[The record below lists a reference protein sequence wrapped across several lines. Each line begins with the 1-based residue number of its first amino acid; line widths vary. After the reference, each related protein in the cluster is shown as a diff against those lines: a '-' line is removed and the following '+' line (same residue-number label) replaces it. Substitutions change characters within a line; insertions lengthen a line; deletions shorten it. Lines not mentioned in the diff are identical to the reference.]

1 MEHTIKIIGYSRM
14 SAVPD
19 KIRLR
24 IKIENMTKEY
34 CEAMEYAEK
43 AQHEMI
49 EVVKRANLAESELKT
64 LSWGITAE
72 YSYHTNERNEQMKV
86 FDGYRYRHSFVIELG
101 MDHKVAG
108 GILNEIVQSSLT
120 PEIGLEYVVSNPETY
135 KDKLLEDAVADSKCR
150 RYKAWSGCVD
160 CIYKPEWRDHERYR
174 ESTGCSGFFMC
185 KEDRYAR
192 FDSCRGGAIC
202 VSSSG
207 VGIAIK
213 KIRSK
218 SCLFT

>member
-86 FDGYRYRHSFVIELG
+86 FDGYRYRHSFVIELS

-120 PEIGLEYVVSNPETY
+120 PEIGLEYVVSNPEIY
-135 KDKLLEDAVADSKCR
+135 KDKLLEDAVADSKHQAEVIARAADTRLGQVVSIAYTNRNGEIMRGTENQLAVPAFLCAR
-150 RYKAWSGCVD
+150 KIDMPDLTPAEVELSASVAV
-160 CIYKPEWRDHERYR
+160 EWE
-174 ESTGCSGFFMC
+174 
-185 KEDRYAR
+185 
-192 FDSCRGGAIC
+192 
-202 VSSSG
+202 
-207 VGIAIK
+207 
-213 KIRSK
+213 
-218 SCLFT
+218 LL